1 MLNVPG
7 AVLSSLVTMVLLT
20 QAANPWLERARALAT
35 ELKFGEAITQLN
47 VARQVPNL
55 DGAQRA
61 QVLEL
66 LARCHVAEGNRGE
79 AETAFTEL
87 LSQEPD
93 FELDREST
101 SPKIVAVFDDVKARL
116 YPGDSVSLVEV
127 AAPPGRVRAQVVDP
141 YRKVT
146 RAVLFERRGEGAWV
160 ETALTVTARAVDF
173 PLPRAA
179 GVPVQWYVQLTEG
192 GGEVLSALGSREA
205 PRVVEVNALPAPPAP
220 PPPGL
225 RGTTI
230 AALVIGGA
238 AVVAAGVGLGLQ
250 VSSLS
255 LERAARD
262 STRPPG
268 DWADTARATHR
279 EAVEQSG
286 LAAGFFIGAGAA
298 ALTSTVLFA
307 W

>member
-1 MLNVPG
+1 MLSTL
-7 AVLSSLVTMVLLT
+7 ATALLLA
-20 QAANPWLERARALAT
+20 QAANPWLDRARALAT
-35 ELKFGEAITQLN
+35 ELKFGEAITQLT

-66 LARCHVAEGNRGE
+66 LARCHVAEGNRAE
-79 AETAFTEL
+79 AEAAFTEL
-87 LSQEPD
+87 LSLEPD
-93 FELDREST
+93 FEIDREST
-101 SPKIVAVFDDVKARL
+101 SPKIVTVFDDVKARL
-116 YPGDSVSLVEV
+116 YPGGAVSVIEV
-127 AAPPGRVRAQVVDP
+127 SAPPGRVRAQVVDP

-146 RAVLFERRGEGAWV
+146 RAVLFERRGDGAWG
-160 ETALTVTARAVDF
+160 ETPLTVSARTLDF

-179 GVPVQWYVQLTEG
+179 GVPVQWYAQLVDG
-192 GGEVLSALGSREA
+192 GGEVLCAVGSRQA
-205 PRVVEVNALPAPPAP
+205 PRVVEVNGLPPPLPPPA
-220 PPPGL
+220 PGL
-225 RGTTI
+225 RGTTV
-230 AALVIGGA
+230 AALVFGGA

-268 DWADTARATHR
+268 DWADTARDAHR
-279 EAVEQSG
+279 QALEQSG
-286 LAAGFFIGAGAA
+286 LATGFFIGAGAA